1 MAIANIIAFVLVL
14 VGAINWGLV
23 GIFDW
28 NLVSA
33 IFGAGRTVG
42 SSIVY
47 ILVLIAGLWLLVSL
61 FLGKGRLYFMPNDNN
76 DHNIMQ

>member
-42 SSIVY
+42 SVIVY
-47 ILVLIAGLWLLVSL
+47 ILVLLAGLWLLISL
-61 FLGKGRLYFMPNDNN
+61 FMGRGRLYFTPD
-76 DHNIMQ
+76 DRELK